1 MIIQIRVSID
11 VPPENELTYTITT
24 ERIIEAIN
32 AAIVKEYPSIR
43 LDKHPSPITVTMSK
57 INDLKDMA

>member
-32 AAIVKEYPSIR
+32 AAIVKEYPSLR
-43 LDKHPSPITVTMSK
+43 LDKRPSPITVTMSK